1 MKNFFTAI
9 CILFIAVS
17 CKNVGTDEKDE
28 VLAVVEDEYLYAS
41 KLRDVIPKGTPPQ
54 DSLTLAKNYINNWV
68 RQKLLVNQ
76 AERNLSDEQK
86 NFDKQLEAY
95 RNSLIVY
102 RYQTL
107 LIKQKIDTVV
117 TGEEIRKYYEA
128 HKESMIL
135 RENIVRVNYV
145 KLNDDILDIAPF
157 RELIRSDEPNDK
169 ARLDSLC
176 EVHTADCFL
185 NSNYW
190 IGFNEL
196 IVKIPIQTL
205 EQENYLRNHAIVEL
219 KAESY
224 VYLLR
229 FIEYKLKGE
238 QSPMAYEK
246 NNISRIILNK
256 RKTAFIK
263 NMEDELFDRALENN
277 EVEIF

>member
-1 MKNFFTAI
+1 MRNFLTAI

-17 CKNVGTDEKDE
+17 CKNAGTDEEGE
-28 VLAVVEDEYLYAS
+28 VLAVVEDDYLYAGE
-41 KLRDVIPKGTPPQ
+41 LRDVIPKGTPPK

-68 RQKLLVNQ
+68 RQNLLVNQ

-86 NFDKQLEAY
+86 NFNKQLEAY

-102 RYQTL
+102 RYQSL

-117 TGEEIRKYYEA
+117 TEEEIRKYYEE

-135 RENIVRVNYV
+135 RENILRVNYV
-145 KLNDDILDIAPF
+145 KLNDDTLDVGPF

-176 EVHTADCFL
+176 EVHAADCFL

-190 IGFNEL
+190 IRFNEL

-205 EQENYLRNHAIVEL
+205 EQENYLRNHTIVEL
-219 KAESY
+219 EAEPY
-224 VYLLR
+224 IYLLR

-238 QSPMAYEK
+238 QSPMAYEE

-263 NMEDELFDRALENN
+263 NMEDELFNRALENN